1 MAIDEITYTSQC
13 VKYNGI
19 TPSIDPPPSTMEM
32 TKTESI
38 EILTTTPNTVLIT
51 TTTYAECAQYI
62 CYNEGICISSSTPG
76 GKPICKSG
84 FNGPRRENKESSSNK
99 SNLGAILGEVFGV
112 LAAIALL
119 LLDIVAIASTQLVD
133 SLPKGST
140 KNPAYSQT
148 EIIDT

>member
-1 MAIDEITYTSQC
+1 MNFRRKRTSQR
-13 VKYNGI
+13 
-19 TPSIDPPPSTMEM
+19 
-32 TKTESI
+32 
-38 EILTTTPNTVLIT
+38 
-51 TTTYAECAQYI
+51 
-62 CYNEGICISSSTPG
+62 
-76 GKPICKSG
+76 CKSG

-99 SNLGAILGEVFGV
+99 SNLGAILGEVFGI